1 MGNKMVRS
9 LLENEYQNI
18 VNLLGDGINKLHN
31 KSFYITG
38 ATGLVASYLVDFL
51 MWYNNKYSRDIT
63 VYAVSSKIENL
74 KKRFMLNNNLYF
86 IEQNLN
92 EPLKE
97 KYKVDYVIHAASNA
111 HPLAFS
117 NDPVG
122 TMKTNLIGTINLLEM
137 IKDTPAYFMYIST
150 GEIYGNNI
158 DMPFKE
164 DDCGYIDSKLVRSCY
179 PESKR
184 AAETLCVSYN
194 HQYNIKTNILRLCY
208 VYGATITNENS
219 RADAQFLRNAL
230 NGENIIMKSE
240 GLQKRTYC
248 YVADA
253 VYAML
258 YVILYG
264 EDSQVYN
271 VANPNSIASIKEY
284 ATILSKLADVSLQF
298 DIPSEIEKQG
308 YSKPLDSILDASK
321 LQNLGWK
328 PQYDLTTGLSH
339 TLQIKREQKYV

>member
-1 MGNKMVRS
+1 MVINI
-9 LLENEYQNI
+9 LENEYMKI
-18 VNLLGDGINKLHN
+18 VELLGKEIEKLKD
-31 KSFYITG
+31 KSFFITG

-51 MWYNNKYSRDIT
+51 MWYNMAYSQNIN
-63 VYAVSSKIENL
+63 VYAVSSKLEKLQNRFKEN
-74 KKRFMLNNNLYF
+74 NHLYF
-86 IEQNLN
+86 MEQNLN
-92 EPLKE
+92 EPLNK
-97 KYKVDYVIHAASNA
+97 KYKADYVIHAASNA

-122 TMKTNLIGTINLLEM
+122 TMKTNLIGTMNLLDM
-137 IKDTPAYFMYIST
+137 IKDSNAYFMYIST

-248 YVADA
+248 YVADV

-264 EDSQVYN
+264 KDAHVYN

-284 ATILSKLADVSLQF
+284 ATVLADLADVSLQF
-298 DIPSEIEKQG
+298 ELPDEIEKQG
-308 YSKPLDSILDASK
+308 YSKPLDSILDSSK
-321 LQNLGWK
+321 LQSLGWK
-328 PQYDLTTGLSH
+328 PQYDLKTGLSH
-339 TLQIKREQKYV
+339 TLHIKNKQKYT